1 MVKHRAPARWEVEQ
15 DPRVRDLAKQI
26 LALTETGDVNCIV
39 EDVKLVLSVAEAEK
53 HAYNLIT
60 GGK

>member
-1 MVKHRAPARWEVEQ
+1 MVKHRAPTRWEVEQ

-26 LALTETGDVNCIV
+26 LALTETGDVNHIV
-39 EDVKLVLSVAEAEK
+39 EDVKLVLSVVEAEK